1 MKKKLIAFLI
11 AMLMVIALVPTTVF
25 AENEVMDA
33 DITVNSKPP
42 APPDTTEK
50 FTVTHHGASGQGQ
63 GGYHGDIKVSYYE
76 PGSSDPNP
84 KLLSDD
90 DEATYDYHAGWTL
103 QIDFVADQGWKYWR
117 HVENEGGPRDTNPRI
132 ITTNKC
138 INYRIHPQW
147 RSLDLYEV
155 NFDSMGG
162 SGVPKQNVPDGGK
175 VTKPTDPTK
184 TGSEFAGWY
193 NGDTLW
199 DFENNTVTK
208 NITLCAKW
216 TELNKVTFDSEGGT
230 PVSPQFIA
238 DGGKVTKPTDPTKAG
253 FAFDGWYYK
262 QGFQKIDWDFST
274 NTVTDNIT
282 LYARWIEQ
290 HTVSFN
296 STGGSQVASQ
306 TVPDGGKATKPAD
319 PTRTGYVFDGWYYY
333 KQGNQKI
340 DWNFDNQ
347 VKGDIKLYARWI
359 EQHTVTFDSKGGSS
373 VDSQTVPDGGKV
385 TKPTDP
391 TKTGYVFDGWY
402 YSHCGQ
408 QIDWNFSTNTVNE
421 DITLCARWTEL
432 NKVTFDS
439 EGGTPVSPQ
448 FIADGGK
455 VTKPTDP
462 TKAGFAFDGWYYK
475 QGFQKIDWDFST
487 NTVTDNIT
495 LYARWIEQ
503 HTVTFDSKGGS
514 SVDSQTVPDGGK
526 VTKPANP
533 SKEGYVFDC
542 WLFKISKNTYQ
553 PWNFDQYPVKGDITL
568 YARWIEV
575 HTVAFDSQGG
585 SPVDSQTV
593 SHGGK
598 VIKPANPTKTGYT
611 FVGWYYNDCGK
622 QKVWKFGFDKVD
634 RNLTL
639 IAKWTANGYIVKYNI
654 NGGDGGVTAD
664 SSHTYDI
671 ESNLTANGYYKAGHT
686 FAGWATS
693 AEGSSAEYG
702 DGESVKNL
710 TDADGATVHL
720 YAVWAIKQFDVTFYK
735 QDGTT
740 VIDQQKVNWNAAAQ
754 MVDAPSITGF
764 AFDKWIL
771 KGYDDTESTS
781 LVHVKEKIDAVASY
795 IKNGYTVT
803 FLDYNGTVLGTD
815 GVLYGEAAEAPE
827 KTPAREGYTFT
838 GWDKAFDNVTSN
850 LTVTAQY
857 AINTYTVKFV
867 DFDGRELK
875 SQKVNWNTAAT
886 APASPA
892 FTGYTFTGWDKS
904 FDKVT
909 SDLTVTAQYAIN
921 TYTVKFVDFDGK
933 ELSVQTVNWNSAAI
947 APASPIRT
955 GYTFTNWDKA
965 FDKVTSDLTVTAQ
978 YAINTYT
985 VKFVDFD
992 GRELSVQKVNWG
1004 AAAAAPASPT
1014 FTGFTF
1020 ARWDKAFDKVT
1031 SDLTVTAQYAINKY
1045 TVKFV
1050 DFDGKEL
1057 SVQTV
1062 NWNSAAIAPASP
1074 NRTGYTFT
1082 GWDKA
1087 FASIT
1092 SDLTVTA
1099 QYKQNVSI
1107 DDEGVPKTYD
1117 DSQAFP
1123 WWWIVAA
1130 AALIGAI
1137 VWIIAAQARKHK
1149 STGDAV

>member
-1 MKKKLIAFLI
+1 MRKPGTQSLKSNALLRNDRSAAAEARCGFFILAAKKKGRKEMKKKLIAFLI

-42 APPDTTEK
+42 APPTEK
-50 FTVTHHGASGQGQ
+50 FTVTHHGANGQGQ
-63 GGYHGDIKVSYYE
+63 GGDHGDIKVSYYE

-90 DEATYDYHAGWTL
+90 DEATYDYHAGWIL

-117 HVENEGGPRDTNPRI
+117 HVENKGGALETNPRT
-132 ITTNKC
+132 ITTNEC

-147 RSLDLYEV
+147 LKLVLYEV
-155 NFDSMGG
+155 NFNSMGG
-162 SGVPKQNVPDGGK
+162 SVVPKQNVPDGGK

-238 DGGKVTKPTDPTKAG
+238 DGGKVTKPADPTKTG
-253 FAFDGWYYK
+253 YAFSGWYYK

-448 FIADGGK
+448 FTADGGK

-462 TKAGFAFDGWYYK
+462 TKAGYVFDGWYYK

-611 FVGWYYNDCGK
+611 FVGWYDNHCG
-622 QKVWKFGFDKVD
+622 QVWRFGLDKVD
-634 RNLTL
+634 KNLTL
-639 IAKWTANGYIVKYNI
+639 IAKWEANDYIVKYNI

-693 AEGSSAEYG
+693 AEGSSAEYT

-720 YAVWAIKQFDVTFYK
+720 YAVWAIKQFDVTFYE

-867 DFDGRELK
+867 DFDGREL
-875 SQKVNWNTAAT
+875 
-886 APASPA
+886 
-892 FTGYTFTGWDKS
+892 
-904 FDKVT
+904 
-909 SDLTVTAQYAIN
+909 
-921 TYTVKFVDFDGK
+921 
-933 ELSVQTVNWNSAAI
+933 
-947 APASPIRT
+947 
-955 GYTFTNWDKA
+955 
-965 FDKVTSDLTVTAQ
+965 
-978 YAINTYT
+978 
-985 VKFVDFD
+985 
-992 GRELSVQKVNWG
+992 SVQKVNWG

-1074 NRTGYTFT
+1074 TRTGYTFT

>member
-63 GGYHGDIKVSYYE
+63 GGDHGDIKVSYYE

-238 DGGKVTKPTDPTKAG
+238 DGGKVTKPADPTKTG
-253 FAFDGWYYK
+253 YAFSGWYYK

-475 QGFQKIDWDFST
+475 QGFQKIDWDFSN

-710 TDADGATVHL
+710 TDADGAIVHL
-720 YAVWAIKQFDVTFYK
+720 YAVWAIKQFDVTFYE

-754 MVDAPSITGF
+754 IVDAPSITGF

-815 GVLYGEAAEAPE
+815 GVLYGEAATAPE

-867 DFDGRELK
+867 DFDGREL
-875 SQKVNWNTAAT
+875 
-886 APASPA
+886 
-892 FTGYTFTGWDKS
+892 
-904 FDKVT
+904 
-909 SDLTVTAQYAIN
+909 
-921 TYTVKFVDFDGK
+921 
-933 ELSVQTVNWNSAAI
+933 
-947 APASPIRT
+947 
-955 GYTFTNWDKA
+955 
-965 FDKVTSDLTVTAQ
+965 
-978 YAINTYT
+978 
-985 VKFVDFD
+985 
-992 GRELSVQKVNWG
+992 SVQKVNWG

-1020 ARWDKAFDKVT
+1020 VRWDKAFDKVT

-1074 NRTGYTFT
+1074 TRTGYTFT

-1130 AALIGAI
+1130 VALIGAI

>member
-63 GGYHGDIKVSYYE
+63 GGDHGDIKVSYYE

-238 DGGKVTKPTDPTKAG
+238 DGGKVTKPADPTKTG
-253 FAFDGWYYK
+253 YAFSGWYYK

-402 YSHCGQ
+402 YSHGGQ

-455 VTKPTDP
+455 VTKPADP
-462 TKAGFAFDGWYYK
+462 TKTGYAFSGWYYK

-503 HTVTFDSKGGS
+503 HTVSFNSTGGS
-514 SVDSQTVPDGGK
+514 QVASQTVPDGGK
-526 VTKPANP
+526 ATKPADP
-533 SKEGYVFDC
+533 TRTGYVFDG
-542 WLFKISKNTYQ
+542 WYYYKQGNQKID
-553 PWNFDQYPVKGDITL
+553 WNFDNQVKGDVTL
-568 YARWIEV
+568 YARWIEQHTV
-575 HTVAFDSQGG
+575 TFDSRGGSSVASQTVPHGGKVIKPADPTRTGYVFDGWYYYTKWNFETSTVSKDIVLCAKWIKQHTVAFDSQGG

-693 AEGSSAEYG
+693 AEGSSAEYT

-947 APASPIRT
+947 APASPT
-955 GYTFTNWDKA
+955 
-965 FDKVTSDLTVTAQ
+965 
-978 YAINTYT
+978 
-985 VKFVDFD
+985 
-992 GRELSVQKVNWG
+992 
-1004 AAAAAPASPT
+1004 
-1014 FTGFTF
+1014 
-1020 ARWDKAFDKVT
+1020 
-1031 SDLTVTAQYAINKY
+1031 
-1045 TVKFV
+1045 
-1050 DFDGKEL
+1050 
-1057 SVQTV
+1057 
-1062 NWNSAAIAPASP
+1062 
-1074 NRTGYTFT
+1074 RTGYTFT

-1099 QYKQNVSI
+1099 QYKQKVSI

>member
-1 MKKKLIAFLI
+1 MRKPGTQSLKSNALLRNDRSAAAEARCGFFILAAKKKGRKEMKKKLIAFLI

-42 APPDTTEK
+42 APPTEK
-50 FTVTHHGASGQGQ
+50 FTVTHHGANGQGQ
-63 GGYHGDIKVSYYE
+63 GGDHGDIKVSYYE

-90 DEATYDYHAGWTL
+90 DEATYDYHAGWIL

-117 HVENEGGPRDTNPRI
+117 HVENKGGALETNPRT
-132 ITTNKC
+132 ITTNEC

-147 RSLDLYEV
+147 LKLVLYEV
-155 NFDSMGG
+155 NFNSMGG
-162 SGVPKQNVPDGGK
+162 SVVPKQNVPDGGK

-238 DGGKVTKPTDPTKAG
+238 DGGKVTKPADPTKTG
-253 FAFDGWYYK
+253 YAFSGWYYK

-462 TKAGFAFDGWYYK
+462 TKAGYVFDGWYYK

-611 FVGWYYNDCGK
+611 FVGWYDNHCG
-622 QKVWKFGFDKVD
+622 QVWRFGLDKVD
-634 RNLTL
+634 KNLTL
-639 IAKWTANGYIVKYNI
+639 IAKWEANDYIVKYNI

-693 AEGSSAEYG
+693 AEGSSAEYT

-720 YAVWAIKQFDVTFYK
+720 YAVWAIKQFDVTFYE

-867 DFDGRELK
+867 DFDGREL
-875 SQKVNWNTAAT
+875 
-886 APASPA
+886 
-892 FTGYTFTGWDKS
+892 
-904 FDKVT
+904 
-909 SDLTVTAQYAIN
+909 
-921 TYTVKFVDFDGK
+921 
-933 ELSVQTVNWNSAAI
+933 
-947 APASPIRT
+947 
-955 GYTFTNWDKA
+955 
-965 FDKVTSDLTVTAQ
+965 
-978 YAINTYT
+978 
-985 VKFVDFD
+985 
-992 GRELSVQKVNWG
+992 SVQKVNWG

-1074 NRTGYTFT
+1074 TRTGYTFT

>member
-1 MKKKLIAFLI
+1 M
-11 AMLMVIALVPTTVF
+11 
-25 AENEVMDA
+25 
-33 DITVNSKPP
+33 
-42 APPDTTEK
+42 
-50 FTVTHHGASGQGQ
+50 
-63 GGYHGDIKVSYYE
+63 
-76 PGSSDPNP
+76 
-84 KLLSDD
+84 
-90 DEATYDYHAGWTL
+90 
-103 QIDFVADQGWKYWR
+103 
-117 HVENEGGPRDTNPRI
+117 
-132 ITTNKC
+132 
-138 INYRIHPQW
+138 
-147 RSLDLYEV
+147 
-155 NFDSMGG
+155 
-162 SGVPKQNVPDGGK
+162 
-175 VTKPTDPTK
+175 
-184 TGSEFAGWY
+184 
-193 NGDTLW
+193 
-199 DFENNTVTK
+199 
-208 NITLCAKW
+208 
-216 TELNKVTFDSEGGT
+216 
-230 PVSPQFIA
+230 
-238 DGGKVTKPTDPTKAG
+238 
-253 FAFDGWYYK
+253 
-262 QGFQKIDWDFST
+262 
-274 NTVTDNIT
+274 
-282 LYARWIEQ
+282 
-290 HTVSFN
+290 
-296 STGGSQVASQ
+296 
-306 TVPDGGKATKPAD
+306 
-319 PTRTGYVFDGWYYY
+319 
-333 KQGNQKI
+333 
-340 DWNFDNQ
+340 
-347 VKGDIKLYARWI
+347 
-359 EQHTVTFDSKGGSS
+359 
-373 VDSQTVPDGGKV
+373 
-385 TKPTDP
+385 
-391 TKTGYVFDGWY
+391 
-402 YSHCGQ
+402 
-408 QIDWNFSTNTVNE
+408 
-421 DITLCARWTEL
+421 
-432 NKVTFDS
+432 
-439 EGGTPVSPQ
+439 
-448 FIADGGK
+448 
-455 VTKPTDP
+455 
-462 TKAGFAFDGWYYK
+462 
-475 QGFQKIDWDFST
+475 
-487 NTVTDNIT
+487 
-495 LYARWIEQ
+495 
-503 HTVTFDSKGGS
+503 
-514 SVDSQTVPDGGK
+514 
-526 VTKPANP
+526 
-533 SKEGYVFDC
+533 
-542 WLFKISKNTYQ
+542 
-553 PWNFDQYPVKGDITL
+553 
-568 YARWIEV
+568 
-575 HTVAFDSQGG
+575 
-585 SPVDSQTV
+585 
-593 SHGGK
+593 
-598 VIKPANPTKTGYT
+598 
-611 FVGWYYNDCGK
+611 
-622 QKVWKFGFDKVD
+622 
-634 RNLTL
+634 
-639 IAKWTANGYIVKYNI
+639 
-654 NGGDGGVTAD
+654 TAD
-664 SSHTYDI
+664 SSHKYDI
-671 ESNLTANGYYKAGHT
+671 ESNLTVNGYYKAGHT

-693 AEGSSAEYG
+693 AEGSIAEYG

-710 TDADGATVHL
+710 TDADGAIVHL
-720 YAVWAIKQFDVTFYK
+720 YAVWALKQYDVTFYE

-754 MVDAPSITGF
+754 MVDAPSITGY

-827 KTPAREGYTFT
+827 KTPTREGYTFT

-921 TYTVKFVDFDGK
+921 KYTVKFVDFDGK
-933 ELSVQTVNWNSAAI
+933 ELSVQTVNWNTAAI
-947 APASPIRT
+947 APAGPTRT
-955 GYTFTNWDKA
+955 GYTFTDWDKA

-1062 NWNSAAIAPASP
+1062 NWNSAAITPASP

-1130 AALIGAI
+1130 VALIGAI

-1149 STGDAV
+1149 NTGDAA

>member
-1 MKKKLIAFLI
+1 MRKPGTQSLKSNALLRNDRSAAAEARCGFFILAAKKKGRKEMKKKLIAFLI

-42 APPDTTEK
+42 APPTEK
-50 FTVTHHGASGQGQ
+50 FTVTHHGANGQGQ
-63 GGYHGDIKVSYYE
+63 GGDHGDIKVSYYE

-90 DEATYDYHAGWTL
+90 DEATYDYHAGWIL

-117 HVENEGGPRDTNPRI
+117 HVENKGGALETNPRT
-132 ITTNKC
+132 ITTNEC

-147 RSLDLYEV
+147 LKLVLYEV
-155 NFDSMGG
+155 NFNSMGG
-162 SGVPKQNVPDGGK
+162 SVVPKQNVPDGGK

-238 DGGKVTKPTDPTKAG
+238 DGGKVTKPADPTKTG
-253 FAFDGWYYK
+253 YAFSGWYYK

-455 VTKPTDP
+455 VTKPADP
-462 TKAGFAFDGWYYK
+462 TKTGYAFSGWYYK

-611 FVGWYYNDCGK
+611 FVGWYDNHCG
-622 QKVWKFGFDKVD
+622 QVWRFGLDKVD
-634 RNLTL
+634 KNLTL
-639 IAKWTANGYIVKYNI
+639 IAKWEANDYIVKYNI

-693 AEGSSAEYG
+693 AEGSSAEYT

-720 YAVWAIKQFDVTFYK
+720 YAVWAIKQFDVTFYE

-867 DFDGRELK
+867 DFDGREL
-875 SQKVNWNTAAT
+875 
-886 APASPA
+886 
-892 FTGYTFTGWDKS
+892 
-904 FDKVT
+904 
-909 SDLTVTAQYAIN
+909 
-921 TYTVKFVDFDGK
+921 
-933 ELSVQTVNWNSAAI
+933 
-947 APASPIRT
+947 
-955 GYTFTNWDKA
+955 
-965 FDKVTSDLTVTAQ
+965 
-978 YAINTYT
+978 
-985 VKFVDFD
+985 
-992 GRELSVQKVNWG
+992 SVQKVNWG

-1074 NRTGYTFT
+1074 TRTGYTFT

>member
-11 AMLMVIALVPTTVF
+11 VVLMVIALVPTTVF
-25 AENEVMDA
+25 AENEVMGA

-42 APPDTTEK
+42 APPDPTEK
-50 FTVTHHGASGQGQ
+50 FTVKHHGANGQGQ
-63 GGYHGDIKVSYYE
+63 GGDHGDIKVSYYE

-90 DEATYDYHAGWTL
+90 DKASYDYHAGWIL
-103 QIDFVADQGWKYWR
+103 QIDFVADQGWKYLR
-117 HVENEGGPRDTNPRI
+117 HVENEGGPLETNPRT
-132 ITTNKC
+132 ITTNEC
-138 INYRIHPQW
+138 INYSIHPQW
-147 RSLDLYEV
+147 RKLVFYEV
-155 NFDSMGG
+155 SFDSMGG
-162 SGVPKQNVPDGGK
+162 SQ
-175 VTKPTDPTK
+175 
-184 TGSEFAGWY
+184 
-193 NGDTLW
+193 
-199 DFENNTVTK
+199 
-208 NITLCAKW
+208 
-216 TELNKVTFDSEGGT
+216 
-230 PVSPQFIA
+230 
-238 DGGKVTKPTDPTKAG
+238 
-253 FAFDGWYYK
+253 
-262 QGFQKIDWDFST
+262 
-274 NTVTDNIT
+274 
-282 LYARWIEQ
+282 
-290 HTVSFN
+290 
-296 STGGSQVASQ
+296 
-306 TVPDGGKATKPAD
+306 
-319 PTRTGYVFDGWYYY
+319 
-333 KQGNQKI
+333 
-340 DWNFDNQ
+340 
-347 VKGDIKLYARWI
+347 
-359 EQHTVTFDSKGGSS
+359 

-391 TKTGYVFDGWY
+391 TKTGYAFSGWY
-402 YSHCGQ
+402 YKQGDQ
-408 QIDWNFSTNTVNE
+408 KIDWNFDNQVKG
-421 DITLCARWTEL
+421 DITLYARWTEQHT
-432 NKVTFDS
+432 VTFNSTGGSSVDS
-439 EGGTPVSPQ
+439 QTVP
-448 FIADGGK
+448 DGGK
-455 VTKPTDP
+455 ATKPADP
-462 TKAGFAFDGWYYK
+462 TKAGFSFSGWYYM
-475 QGFQKIDWDFST
+475 QGSKKIDWDFST

-503 HTVTFDSKGGS
+503 HTVTFDSRGGSPVDSQTVPDGGKVTKPADPTKAGFAFDGWYYYKQSNQKIDWNFDNQVKGDITLYARWIEQHTVTFDSRGGS
-514 SVDSQTVPDGGK
+514 SVESQTVPDGGKVTKPADPTRTGFTFDGWYYKQGGKEIDWNFGNQVKGDIKLYARWIEQHTVTFDSRGGSSVESQTVPDGGK

-542 WLFKISKNTYQ
+542 WLYKISKNTYL

-568 YARWIEV
+568 YASWIEM

-593 SHGGK
+593 PDGGK
-598 VIKPANPTKTGYT
+598 VTKPANPTKTGYT
-611 FVGWYYNDCGK
+611 FDGWYYNHCGQ
-622 QKVWKFGFDKVD
+622 QKVWNFGYDKVHG
-634 RNLTL
+634 NLTL
-639 IAKWTANGYIVKYNI
+639 IAKWAANGYIVKYNI

-664 SSHTYDI
+664 SSHKYDI

-693 AEGSSAEYG
+693 AEGSSAEYT

-720 YAVWAIKQFDVTFYK
+720 YAVWNINQFDVTFYEH
-735 QDGTT
+735 DGKTQIGDT
-740 VIDQQKVNWNAAAQ
+740 QTIAWNTAA
-754 MVDAPSITGF
+754 DLETAPEITGY
-764 AFDKWIL
+764 AFDKWVL
-771 KGYDDTESTS
+771 TGDDKDEIDS
-781 LVHVKEKIDAVASY
+781 LAHVKENIRAVASY

-815 GVLYGEAAEAPE
+815 GVLYGEAAIAPE

-867 DFDGRELK
+867 DFDGKEL
-875 SQKVNWNTAAT
+875 SVQKVNWGAAAS
-886 APASPA
+886 APASPT
-892 FTGYTFTGWDKS
+892 FTGYTFTGWDKA
-904 FDKVT
+904 FDKVISDLTVTAQYAINKYTVKFVDFDGKELSVQTVNWNSAAIAPANPIRTGYTFTSWDKAFDNVT

-933 ELSVQTVNWNSAAI
+933 ELSVQKVNWNAAAI
-947 APASPIRT
+947 APAT
-955 GYTFTNWDKA
+955 
-965 FDKVTSDLTVTAQ
+965 
-978 YAINTYT
+978 
-985 VKFVDFD
+985 
-992 GRELSVQKVNWG
+992 
-1004 AAAAAPASPT
+1004 PT

-1074 NRTGYTFT
+1074 TRTGYTFT

-1130 AALIGAI
+1130 VALIGAI